1 MALDN
6 PPPHLPDD
14 TASGPAREWL
24 ERERQRA
31 EPSTYGFA
39 PAPASK
45 AKGASESK
53 AKGAS
58 WQVWAA
64 IILINIFV
72 VRPYVGWWAAGPFG
86 AAVLIFVLIFYPH
99 MARRFRAYR
108 HRRRA
113 NQGGALS
120 GGGSDG

>member
-39 PAPASK
+39 PARTPKTARPPETK
-45 AKGASESK
+45 RGKERK
-53 AKGAS
+53 TD
-58 WQVWAA
+58 WRVWSA
-64 IILINIFV
+64 LVLFGSFV
-72 VRPYVGWWAAGPFG
+72 VRPIAGWELQLVIFLAAFG
-86 AAVLIFVLIFYPH
+86 AYHYLV
-99 MARRFRAYR
+99 RRFRAYR

-120 GGGSDG
+120 GGGSEG